1 MDEVLIGKVIN
12 YFPRIEVA
20 ALEVAG
26 HEMRL
31 GDEIRILGHTTSF
44 TQEVASMQIDNEPVT
59 EAGVGDLVGIKVTE
73 RARPNDLVYRIAPR

>member
-20 ALEVAG
+20 ALEVTG
-26 HEMRL
+26 HEVRL

-44 TQEVASMQIDNEPVT
+44 TQEVTSMQIDNETVVA
-59 EAGVGDLVGIKVTE
+59 AGVGELVGIEVTE
-73 RARPNDLVYRIAPR
+73 RARPNDLVYRISPR